1 MTSTDIKP
9 EKLIVNCVTREQY
22 EQAKVENRIHPEEV
36 WVVEPTDQID
46 GMNKT
51 VVNVKTPVNDTD
63 ASNRK
68 YVDDSINT
76 LKQSVETTYQKK
88 GNYLESNTTL
98 SDLEN
103 TPGFQTLSQV
113 QKLIE
118 DAPYQPK
125 GDYVLKSDNDFVS
138 RNDVD
143 AIVNDSKVR
152 RLWNASYRQYLD
164 SDGNIYTVDSNGNET
179 HSDRFVR
186 ESERSSITEIISPDG
201 NRKIDGNGNVLTRNG
216 SSNHWSDWTFSDGI
230 DHTSTM
236 LIYHNETHGW
246 YIGIDQD
253 TYESIFYQTEQECQN
268 VLANSDHIDWYSAS
282 DYDKTTVVLTSSRT
296 LIETDNWQ
304 KVDELALKS
313 DIQQSQ
319 ITEADVNRIVEAK
332 GYQTEAQVNT
342 IISSKGYQ
350 TESQVNSIIS
360 SKGYQTQSDVNTLI
374 SSKGYQTE
382 SNVNSIINSKG
393 YQTES
398 QVRTIAGQTLP
409 TGYAETELIGT
420 LEDGTSVSFT
430 ILTKGI

>member
-9 EKLIVNCVTREQY
+9 EKLIVNCVNREQY

-36 WVVEPTDQID
+36 WVVEPSDQID

-51 VVNVKTPVNDTD
+51 ILNVKTPVNDTD

-88 GNYLESNTTL
+88 GDYLQSDTTL
-98 SDLEN
+98 SDLQN
-103 TPGFQTLSQV
+103 TPNFQTLSQV

-143 AIVNDSKVR
+143 EIVNDSKVR

-164 SDGNIYTVDSNGNET
+164 SDGNIYTVDSNGKET
-179 HSDRFVR
+179 YSDRFVR
-186 ESERSSITEIISPDG
+186 ESERSSITEIISSNG
-201 NRKIDGNGNVLTRNG
+201 NRKIDGDGNVLTKSG
-216 SSNHWSDWTFSDGI
+216 TSGHWTDWTYSDGI
-230 DHTSTM
+230 DHTPTM
-236 LIYHNETHGW
+236 LIYHNDTYGW
-246 YIGIDQD
+246 YIGIEQD
-253 TYESIFYQTEQECQN
+253 TYESIFYATEAECQN

-282 DYDKTTVVLTSSRT
+282 DYEKTTVVLTSSRT
-296 LIETDNWQ
+296 WIETDNWQ
-304 KVDELALKS
+304 KIDELALKS

-319 ITEADVNRIVEAK
+319 ITEADVNRIVEGK
-332 GYQTEAQVNT
+332 GYQTEAQVN
-342 IISSKGYQ
+342 S
-350 TESQVNSIIS
+350 
-360 SKGYQTQSDVNTLI
+360 LI
-374 SSKGYQTE
+374 SSKGYQTSEQVNATINGKGFVTQAQVE
-382 SNVNSIINSKG
+382 SQITAKG
-393 YQTES
+393 YQTQS
-398 QVRTIAGQTLP
+398 QVQAIAASTLP

-420 LEDGTSVSFT
+420 LEDGTSVSFK

>member
-1 MTSTDIKP
+1 MTHTDITP

-22 EQAKVENRIHPEEV
+22 EQAKVENRINPDEV
-36 WVVEPTDQID
+36 WVVEPSNQID

-51 VVNVKTPVNDTD
+51 IVNVKTPVNETD

-76 LKQSVETTYQKK
+76 LKQSIESGYQKK
-88 GNYLESNTTL
+88 GDYLNSDTTL
-98 SDLEN
+98 SDLQN

-125 GDYVLKSDNDFVS
+125 GDYVLKSDTDFVS

-143 AIVNDSKVR
+143 EIVNDSKVR

-164 SDGNIYTVDSNGNET
+164 SDGNIYNVDASGKET
-179 HSDRFVR
+179 YSDRFVR
-186 ESERSSITEIISPDG
+186 DSERSSITEIISQDG
-201 NRKIDGNGNVLTRNG
+201 NRKIDGDGNVLTRTG
-216 SSNHWSDWTFSDGI
+216 TSGHWTDWTYSDGL
-230 DHTSTM
+230 DHTPSM
-236 LIYHNETHGW
+236 VIYHNDTYGW
-246 YIGIDQD
+246 YIGIEQD
-253 TYESIFYQTEQECQN
+253 TYESIFYETEEECQN
-268 VLANSDHIDWYSAS
+268 VLANSDHIDWYSMS
-282 DYDKTTVVLTSSRT
+282 DYEKTNVVLTSSRT
-296 LIETDNWQ
+296 WIETDNWQ

-319 ITEADVNRIVEAK
+319 ITEADVNRIVE
-332 GYQTEAQVNT
+332 
-342 IISSKGYQ
+342 SKGYQ

-360 SKGYQTQSDVNTLI
+360 SKGYQTQSDVNSIINGKGFVTQSQVENQI
-374 SSKGYQTE
+374 TAKGYQT
-382 SNVNSIINSKG
+382 
-393 YQTES
+393 QA
-398 QVRTIAGQTLP
+398 QVQAIAASTLP

-420 LEDGTSVSFT
+420 LEDGVTQVSFK